1 MKIKARIILWFII
14 LVILLNITSILVSL
28 VRTQNNLYNVLANR
42 LKSESS
48 RVTYLINNL
57 VKEEG
62 KNFSFQNLKVISNI
76 FNAEVKAQ
84 SNKTFLQISDDKDNI
99 ILKSENLLT
108 VKLPID
114 KNETMKEIEIIIE
127 KPIKVLCYSSQ
138 IYIPNSKINL
148 QVAIPITQIQE
159 SINILIENEIIE
171 GLTSLII
178 SIFFGLFFSAKILKP
193 ISNIIEQVEN
203 ITPEDFNKRIDT
215 SNLTKDE
222 IGKIAEALNKML
234 EKNSEFNKNQIR
246 FIADA
251 SHELRSPLTSILG
264 NAQLLSKRGV
274 ANPEIIVKTS
284 NNIIKDSERLIN
296 LMNDLIYLFQINS
309 GNLIKEK
316 FDINQ
321 LLNEMVSDLQN
332 LNSEI
337 SFISDGN
344 PIYIF
349 GSLESI
355 KKVLN
360 NLIHNA
366 LFALN
371 KTNNTINI
379 SSEVKE
385 NTIEITI
392 KDNGS
397 GIPENSIN
405 KVFDR
410 FYKVDSSRKKNKKG
424 SGLGLSIAYE
434 IIKIHNGKI
443 SIESSVDAGSMFKIT
458 LPTI

>member
-14 LVILLNITSILVSL
+14 LVISLDITNGLVSL
-28 VRTQNNLYNVLANR
+28 IRTKNNLYHILTNR
-42 LKSESS
+42 LKAES
-48 RVTYLINNL
+48 RKINCLISNL

-76 FNAEVKAQ
+76 FNAEAKNQ
-84 SNKTFLQISDDKDNI
+84 SNETFLQISDDKDNI

-443 SIESSVDAGSMFKIT
+443 SIESSVDAGSTFKIT